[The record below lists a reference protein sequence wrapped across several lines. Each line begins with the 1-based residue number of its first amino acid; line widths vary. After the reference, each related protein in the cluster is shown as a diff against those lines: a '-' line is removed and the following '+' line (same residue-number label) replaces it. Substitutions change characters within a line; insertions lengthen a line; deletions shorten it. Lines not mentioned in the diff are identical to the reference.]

1 VELFLNGVSLGKK
14 VTKPYQHLEWKVRY
28 APGKLVAK
36 GIRKGKT
43 IEAIQ
48 ETTGAPA
55 AIRLTA
61 DRSKLLADNADISVV
76 KVEVVDAKSRLVPI
90 ADNKIRFSIEGT
102 GKIIGVGNGDPSCH
116 EPDKAGERSA
126 FNGLAQVI
134 VQSTRAAGKI
144 KLTAAADGL
153 APATANM
160 QTQP

>member
-14 VTKPYQHLEWKVRY
+14 VVKPYRHVEWMVKY

-43 IEAIQ
+43 IQAEQ

-61 DRSKLLADNADISVV
+61 DRSKLFADNADLAVV
-76 KVEVVDAKSRLVPI
+76 KVEVVDAKGRLVPI
-90 ADNKIRFSIEGT
+90 ADNRIRFSIEGA

-116 EPDKAGERSA
+116 ESDKASERSA

-134 VQSTRAAGKI
+134 VQSTYVAGKI
-144 KLTAAADGL
+144 KLTATADGL
-153 APATANM
+153 APATANL